1 MRYWISRQSE
11 VPIRDQL
18 VTQIVLGIL
27 SDDLPPGQRLPST
40 RELAR
45 RFRIHANTVSAAYQQ
60 LEQEGW
66 VELRHGS
73 GIYVHRSKPQ
83 LAASPSLQLD
93 QLIAGLFRSAREAGA
108 PLSAVRSRLRHWLA
122 LQPPDHFLLI
132 EPEEEL
138 RDIVIAEMRRVLK
151 FPVTGCGMEGCRSRE
166 KLAAAIPVVLPSK
179 AERVRRALPAGSE
192 CVSLRVRSVPKSLAP
207 WLPAPADMLIGVAS
221 RWPGF
226 LKSARTMLA
235 ATGFHR
241 DGLLFRDARKRG
253 WEKGLEQT
261 AAVVCDSSIAARLP
275 KGCRAISFSL
285 LAESSLAELQKYEQF
300 VTRPLAYQL

>member
-151 FPVTGCGMEGCRSRE
+151 FQIG
-166 KLAAAIPVVLPSK
+166 
-179 AERVRRALPAGSE
+179 RAH
-192 CVSLRVRSVPKSLAP
+192 V
-207 WLPAPADMLIGVAS
+207 
-221 RWPGF
+221 
-226 LKSARTMLA
+226 
-235 ATGFHR
+235 
-241 DGLLFRDARKRG
+241 
-253 WEKGLEQT
+253 
-261 AAVVCDSSIAARLP
+261 
-275 KGCRAISFSL
+275 
-285 LAESSLAELQKYEQF
+285 
-300 VTRPLAYQL
+300 